1 MGVGLANARINSP
14 GHNFGEG
21 VNWAKAQEVFTTLL
35 VSPIVGFVCAA
46 ILLLLVKLLVRKPEL
61 FQPADAKKAP
71 PWWIRGILI
80 LTFTAFS
87 YAHESNNGQK
97 ALCLIMLVLL

>member
-1 MGVGLANARINSP
+1 MGVGLANACKNSP

-21 VNWAKAQEVFTTLL
+21 VNWAKDQEVFTNLL
-35 VSPIVGFVCAA
+35 APPIVGFVCAA

-71 PWWIRGILI
+71 PWSIRWILI
-80 LTFTAFS
+80 LTSTDVS
-87 YAHESNNGQK
+87 SAHGSDDGHK
-97 ALCLIMLVLL
+97 GLKVI